1 VTVWAARRLLR
12 RQGMPPEEIR
22 AVLAPGDPVIARRL
36 LELHRE
42 RLEEWIEEQRG
53 LLVEVERAVTT
64 VSLEPGIDPS
74 VCTARRRWTTV
85 PEGDVVPR

>member
-1 VTVWAARRLLR
+1 VTAGTVRRILR

-42 RLEEWIEEQRG
+42 RLEEWVEEQRR
-53 LLVEVERAVTT
+53 LLAAVERA
-64 VSLEPGIDPS
+64 LAARS
-74 VCTARRRWTTV
+74 VETCTARRRSTTV